1 VFFSEL
7 LFADRQRLAIQRCRL
22 SIACHRIVEHR
33 EIVHRP
39 SGLCMIATML
49 GSRFVDRRFSKR
61 HSLGITA
68 KRVELFDLLPLAHS
82 KKPCRPHLTPL
93 NTKTPPPFF
102 EGKTILRTNAAG
114 LNSTRANRLKGID
127 SGHERASTMTVTSS
141 GMLVLVT
148 SLASAVA
155 VFSLIAAFNRLVR
168 RRNLVAEGK
177 SGIDVQLKRRHE
189 LIPNLVACV
198 QGYTGFERSLL
209 EDLTRLREGADQ
221 ASSMADVNNRETALN
236 RGLSSFFARVE
247 AYPELKA
254 NTSFAELSRQL
265 VDTEDALQYSRRY
278 YNGAVRDLNIAVEAF
293 PSNLVAGVFGFQVA
307 DYFQVDSIAERAAPA
322 VSLSTPASPVSSTP
336 PGP

>member
-1 VFFSEL
+1 
-7 LFADRQRLAIQRCRL
+7 
-22 SIACHRIVEHR
+22 
-33 EIVHRP
+33 
-39 SGLCMIATML
+39 
-49 GSRFVDRRFSKR
+49 
-61 HSLGITA
+61 
-68 KRVELFDLLPLAHS
+68 
-82 KKPCRPHLTPL
+82 
-93 NTKTPPPFF
+93 
-102 EGKTILRTNAAG
+102 
-114 LNSTRANRLKGID
+114 
-127 SGHERASTMTVTSS
+127 MTVTSG
-141 GMLVLVT
+141 GMLVFVT
-148 SLASAVA
+148 SLAGAVA
-155 VFSLIAAFNRLVR
+155 VFWLIAAFNRLVR
-168 RRNLVAEGK
+168 RSNLVAEGK

-236 RGLSSFFARVE
+236 RGLASFFARVE
-247 AYPELKA
+247 AYPDLKA

-278 YNGAVRDLNIAVEAF
+278 YNGAVRDLNIAVESF

-322 VSLSTPASPVSSTP
+322 VSLSTPTSPVSSTP